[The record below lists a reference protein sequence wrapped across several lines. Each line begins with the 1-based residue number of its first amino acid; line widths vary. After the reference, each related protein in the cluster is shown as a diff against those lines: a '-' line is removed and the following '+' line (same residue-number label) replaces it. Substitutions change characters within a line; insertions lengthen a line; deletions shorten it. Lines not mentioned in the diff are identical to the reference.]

1 MSPLRF
7 PPPLPP
13 RSVLYG
19 RSPAGVG
26 TPLVESL
33 SGYLARLCTARAVRI
48 VDVLDRLVRP
58 LVPEDTLPP
67 YRELSWLL
75 VQQFVD
81 FDGLGRPAE
90 ALVGALAQLTG
101 RADLAGHTFLP
112 WRRLFSAHRSGVVR
126 RATKRWCARCLD
138 EWHAHGV
145 EPWEPLLWRLA
156 PAEWCPVHR
165 VPLSHRCPSCGRR
178 LRLVTERVPP
188 GHCERCGVLLHRG
201 DPALGAKPLDR
212 RASRD
217 VLWGWWISVALGRML
232 GAQADAVRHASAE
245 GFVRLINDAIARP
258 GSGVLPLARHL
269 GVTSTPLL
277 RWRVARSSI
286 GAACTLDSGATFN
299 VEHHFDAN
307 GYSADEWDAIAG
319 VIVDNNV
326 ARSDERFRRLA
337 NGNLLRLSAHFARF
351 TMRRHYGFV
360 RAHHPGLFGRD
371 LALEMTVLHGL
382 ADHSGSMGLRLEHE
396 IGPNLLLGVEGRWR
410 YGGRLDEFA
419 QRTGRLSGSIHAT
432 VYF

>member
-1 MSPLRF
+1 MTGLVLRLHAF
-7 PPPLPP
+7 ACAVALA
-13 RSVLYG
+13 VA
-19 RSPAGVG
+19 PATGPAAG
-26 TPLVESL
+26 AWDWSL
-33 SGYLARLCTARAVRI
+33 SGLTDLRAHGRDDDATRLVPDPDPIGRDRRFLSFTAAADLEASRGPVAVSGGGRLVTRTAPSGGERTRLLVDELHAEYAATPRHFLYAGRRHIVHGRSLGVNPLDVALDPLALDRSKDSTRRRRETEGQDMIGFESLLDDRFALTGYWTPGERAVLAGTL
-48 VDVLDRLVRP
+48 VL
-58 LVPEDTLPP
+58 
-67 YRELSWLL
+67 
-75 VQQFVD
+75 
-81 FDGLGRPAE
+81 PAWQSD
-90 ALVGALAQLTG
+90 LTALAVDDDRPGAGVSFSRTLG
-101 RADLAGHTFLP
+101 EAVLAYADV
-112 WRRLFSAHRSGVVR
+112 VVR
-126 RATKRWCARCLD
+126 RGRDRMRIRADR
-138 EWHAHGV
+138 
-145 EPWEPLLWRLA
+145 EPDAGPGA
-156 PAEWCPVHR
+156 FVAE
-165 VPLSHRCPSCGRR
+165 
-178 LRLVTERVPP
+178 E
-188 GHCERCGVLLHRG
+188 
-201 DPALGAKPLDR
+201 DD
-212 RASRD
+212 D
-217 VLWGWWISVALGRML
+217 
-232 GAQADAVRHASAE
+232 
-245 GFVRLINDAIARP
+245 
-258 GSGVLPLARHL
+258 SGLF
-269 GVTSTPLL
+269 
-277 RWRVARSSI
+277 ARSSI

-419 QRTGRLSGSIHAT
+419 QRTSRLSGSIHAT